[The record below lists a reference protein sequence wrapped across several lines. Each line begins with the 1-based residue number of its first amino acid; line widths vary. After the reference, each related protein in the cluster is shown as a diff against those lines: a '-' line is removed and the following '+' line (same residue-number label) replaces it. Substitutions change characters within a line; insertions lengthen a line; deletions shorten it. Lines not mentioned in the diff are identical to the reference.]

1 MSMTINRRLFVA
13 SGLAAALSA
22 CQRRNQSDMVVDPKT
37 ERMYGMRSDSTF
49 FTDAAMYPNRRLKL
63 SLRNMSGDQVWDL
76 DDTRERI
83 YQGYLSKGYERSS
96 DFDFG
101 LKIDL
106 NVIRSQQF
114 DRDMMA
120 QYGFL
125 GAAGGGL
132 AGAGGGAASSGGS
145 VGGIGTGAGIGMAS
159 GAALGTMA
167 GYFTADNI
175 YVVITEAIF
184 AIRRNSSKPKRVVT
198 FDGSPRVEEWEES
211 GYGSFHKVY
220 RMMIANY
227 GGGRFISQNE
237 IAADIRDRQV
247 RSLISLI

>member
-1 MSMTINRRLFVA
+1 MSIDRRLFLA
-13 SGLAAALSA
+13 TGLAAALTA
-22 CQRRNQSDMVVDPKT
+22 CQRGNQGDMVVDPKT
-37 ERMYGMRSDSTF
+37 ERMYGMRSDATF

-83 YQGYLSKGYERSS
+83 YQGYLGKGYERSG

-125 GAAGGGL
+125 AASVGTLAGAAGGS
-132 AGAGGGAASSGGS
+132 ATSGGS
-145 VGGIGTGAGIGMAS
+145 VGGIGAGAGIGMAS
-159 GAALGTMA
+159 GAALGTLA

-220 RMMIANY
+220 RMTLANY

-237 IAADIRDRQV
+237 IAADIRDRQI